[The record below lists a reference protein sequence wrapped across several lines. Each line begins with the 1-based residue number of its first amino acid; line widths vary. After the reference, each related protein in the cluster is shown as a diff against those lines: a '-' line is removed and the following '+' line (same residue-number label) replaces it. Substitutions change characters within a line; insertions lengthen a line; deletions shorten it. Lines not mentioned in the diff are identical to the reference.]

1 MNPPVPTMQLE
12 SFENFINNHFAKALP
27 QTKITKS
34 KGHHKLLESVI
45 YSLFSGGKRFRPSLG
60 FLLGDALGLSN
71 EKVQA
76 WLAAIECVHT
86 YSLIHDDLPCMDND
100 SLRRGKPTNHILF
113 GETTALLA
121 GDALLTEAF
130 TIISKYY
137 SDSPKIGLS
146 LVQILSQAA
155 GLTGMVGG
163 QALDLSAD
171 LKDLNIESIQWIHQ
185 LKTGALIQA
194 VTEGVAVIAELAINE
209 SQEVKEFGMLLGF
222 AFQLKDDLLDY
233 DPKGKDYKNLVYH
246 LGLDET
252 HKILVTVSQQA
263 LDKLSFLT
271 QPPEMLNNLVQYN
284 ITRSH

>member
-1 MNPPVPTMQLE
+1 MQLE